1 MSIPAAS
8 LAKIRSMESLEAAA
22 IVVLFI
28 AAMWVGAVIACY
40 ATRVTIAHGIPVQG
54 EKAVLAIAGFGAA
67 PAAIASACA
76 SCGACVE
83 DGWRMP
89 EGAAQRM
96 RSCLP
101 LRLAMFLQS
110 HWMSRALPSQRR
122 RAAMST
128 SGAEV

>member
-1 MSIPAAS
+1 
-8 LAKIRSMESLEAAA
+8 MESLEAAA

-28 AAMWVGAVIACY
+28 AAMWVGAVIAWVGAVIACY

-67 PAAIASACA
+67 PASIASACA

-96 RSCLP
+96 RSSLP
-101 LRLAMFLQS
+101 LRLTMFLQS

-128 SGAEV
+128 SAAEV